1 MATVNDVLYFMDML
15 APFDS
20 SMGFDNTGL
29 LVGDENGKVKKIL
42 LTLDVTRE
50 AVAEAKKVGAELIVS
65 HHPVIFDPIKR
76 ISEKDIVYTLVRN
89 GISVISAHTN
99 LDKAEGGVN
108 DALALKL
115 GLEDICALESD
126 DPEENG
132 LGRVG
137 SVKPC
142 GVRDFALFV
151 KEALGADG
159 VEFAGFAPVGTVC
172 VVGGSGGSSLFDAH
186 RAGADTLVTGEAK
199 YNHFADAVNLGMNLI
214 VAGHY
219 HTENVVLE
227 PLKEYLLSTLN
238 DVEVEIFNCK
248 FTEKV

>member
-1 MATVNDVLYFMDML
+1 MAKVNDVLYFMDML
-15 APFDS
+15 APFET

-29 LVGDENGKVKKIL
+29 LVGDEKGDVKKIL

-50 AVAEAKKVGAELIVS
+50 AVNKAVEAGAELIVS
-65 HHPVIFDPIKR
+65 HHPVIFDPLKR
-76 ISEKDIVYTLVRN
+76 IVETDLVYMLVKN

-115 GLEDICALESD
+115 GLEDIRALESD
-126 DPEENG
+126 DPEESG
-132 LGRVG
+132 LGRLG
-137 SVKPC
+137 SVKTSDL
-142 GVRDFALFV
+142 RSFALFV

-159 VEFAGFAPVGTVC
+159 VEFSGKAPVNTVC
-172 VVGGSGGSSLFDAH
+172 VVGGSGGSSLYDAH
-186 RAGADTLVTGEAK
+186 KAGADTLVTGEAK
-199 YNHFADAVNLGMNLI
+199 YNQFADAVELGMNLV

-227 PLKEYLLSTLN
+227 PLKEYLLSTIN